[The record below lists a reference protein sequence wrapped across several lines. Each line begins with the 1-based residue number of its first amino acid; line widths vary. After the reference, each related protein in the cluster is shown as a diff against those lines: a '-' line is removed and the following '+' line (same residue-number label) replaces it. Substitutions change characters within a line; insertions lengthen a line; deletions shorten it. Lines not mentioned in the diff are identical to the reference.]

1 MRFSKLRL
9 CFVVASAAALIPA
22 AALADAHSEI
32 VQAATHAGLAAQSTD
47 VAMVHTHL
55 HHTLNCLVGPD
66 GPGFD
71 AKEMNPCANAGA
83 GAIPDGGIM
92 KKMMLE
98 AAASEARLGIAEPDL
113 AKAQAH
119 AMTTEKMLL
128 KAE

>member
-1 MRFSKLRL
+1 MGFSNLRL
-9 CFVVASAAALIPA
+9 WFVVVSAAALIPVA
-22 AALADAHSEI
+22 AFADAHSEI

-47 VAMVHTHL
+47 VAMVHMHL

-98 AAASEARLGIAEPDL
+98 AAANEARLGIAEPDL
-113 AKAQAH
+113 EKAQAH
-119 AMTTEKMLL
+119 AVTTAKMLV

>member
-1 MRFSKLRL
+1 MGFSNLRL
-9 CFVVASAAALIPA
+9 WIVVASLAALTPVA
-22 AALADAHSEI
+22 AFADAHSEI

-98 AAASEARLGIAEPDL
+98 AAANEARLGIAEPDL
-113 AKAQAH
+113 EKAQAH
-119 AMTTEKMLL
+119 AVNTVKMLV

>member
-1 MRFSKLRL
+1 MGFSNLRL
-9 CFVVASAAALIPA
+9 CFVVAAVAALTPVA
-22 AALADAHSEI
+22 AFADAHSEI

-47 VAMVHTHL
+47 VAMVHMHL

-98 AAASEARLGIAEPDL
+98 AAANEARLGIAEPDL

-119 AMTTEKMLL
+119 AQTTAKMLV